1 MLLESFTALENHAAV
16 VRFSESLFAYPVVQG
31 IHVLA
36 LAVAVG
42 LLALADLRLIGVALT
57 AAPARRVVADLRPW
71 FIGGF
76 MVLFFTGLLLF
87 LPKAVALYESP
98 LFRVKLLL
106 ILLAGINALWFELAF
121 RKQDDVDVSRQQ
133 RLAGVLSLLLWTSI
147 IVLGRLLAYF

>member
-1 MLLESFTALENHAAV
+1 MLPESFTALENHAAV
-16 VRFSESLFAYPVVQG
+16 LTFSESLFAYPVVQG

-36 LAVAVG
+36 LALAVG
-42 LLALADLRLIGVALT
+42 LLALADLRLVGVALT
-57 AAPARRVVADLRPW
+57 TLPARRVVQDLRPW

-76 MVLFFTGLLLF
+76 VLLFITGLLLF
-87 LPKAVALYESP
+87 LPKATELYASP

-121 RKQDDVDVSRQQ
+121 RKREDAAVSRQQ
-133 RLAGVLSLLLWTSI
+133 RIAAVLSLLLWTSI